1 MVYRTEL
8 CGELSNELTITRSV
22 SKIIFKPTEISNYIS
37 FLVSVT
43 TDVVIELYHYI
54 KKCSYSGKTFCCS
67 SLDKKVIP
75 TDGNE
80 TDLHNM
86 EKKLLVKKVK
96 LLGTAFPSAKYF

>member
-1 MVYRTEL
+1 ML
-8 CGELSNELTITRSV
+8 LLSCTTT
-22 SKIIFKPTEISNYIS
+22 SKN
-37 FLVSVT
+37 
-43 TDVVIELYHYI
+43 VVIRA
-54 KKCSYSGKTFCCS
+54 
-67 SLDKKVIP
+67 KKVVP